1 MPPDKPMLPRAFP
14 ASSGAAGV
22 SAPFSVVP
30 EPPAEETRNPGQ
42 ASALDPSPHLQ
53 QQGEAEGGRQ
63 DKVAHPFDEFYS
75 EANSSA
81 QSICSAVTEAFRKSV
96 EQTFHFVEDLSN
108 AKGPF
113 DALNL
118 QFGFAAA
125 QFRLFSEGSAAI
137 QEELLKVFLGRIG
150 PARVYQMKANGQ
162 AHNLH

>member
-1 MPPDKPMLPRAFP
+1 MPLHKPMLPQAFP

-22 SAPFSVVP
+22 SAPFSVIP
-30 EPPAEETRNPGQ
+30 EPPAGETRNPGQ
-42 ASALDPSPHLQ
+42 ASPHSQ
-53 QQGEAEGGRQ
+53 QQGAAEAGRQ
-63 DKVAHPFDEFYS
+63 EKVAYPFDELYS

-81 QSICSAVTEAFRKSV
+81 QSICSALTEAFRKSV

-108 AKGPF
+108 AKGPL

-125 QFRLFSEGSAAI
+125 QFRLLAEGSASI
-137 QEELLKVFLGRIG
+137 QGELLKAFLGRMG
-150 PARVYQMKANGQ
+150 PAHTYKMRANGQ